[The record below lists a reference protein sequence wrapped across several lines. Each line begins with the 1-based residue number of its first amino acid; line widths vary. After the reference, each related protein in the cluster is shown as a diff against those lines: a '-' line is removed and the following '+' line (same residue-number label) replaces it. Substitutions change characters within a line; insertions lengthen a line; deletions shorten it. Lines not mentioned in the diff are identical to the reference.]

1 VDEMR
6 TAAEAAGRDPGHVAL
21 YLGCAPDLA
30 MVEKAAAD
38 GVDGVFVAVFPA
50 DLDSGL
56 RWLDE
61 VAETVLARRP

>member
-1 VDEMR
+1 
-6 TAAEAAGRDPGHVAL
+6 
-21 YLGCAPDLA
+21 

-61 VAETVLARRP
+61 VAETVLARRV